1 MKKHRRL
8 FFTIIASTVIV
19 IAVFLSGCG
28 QSQKEVK
35 DVPQVSQQQANTG
48 GTTAPENSQ
57 TGEAGEEKPAA
68 TKSQPETNPEQ
79 NNQDKSQKPPG
90 NRSQLP
96 RRPSDTRFYERQD
109 SQGGIGVEVIW
120 LTPEYLQ
127 ARGQKLTPEEE
138 KDLATNFV
146 FNIALTAHA
155 GNLMEFNFSGNT
167 SLKVNGRDAGQGTWE
182 FVNQDSHHPEGMIR
196 FKVPANE
203 PVREL
208 TLSINNLGGVPVRE
222 FKWEL

>member
-1 MKKHRRL
+1 MKKHRSLL
-8 FFTIIASTVIV
+8 FIIFTSTVIV

-28 QSQKEVK
+28 QSKKEVK
-35 DVPQVSQQQANTG
+35 EVPRVSQEQVNTG
-48 GTTAPENSQ
+48 GTNAPENSR
-57 TGEAGEEKPAA
+57 TGQAGEEKTAA
-68 TKSQPETNPEQ
+68 TASQPKTNPDQ

-90 NRSQLP
+90 NRSPLP
-96 RRPSDTRFYERQD
+96 GRPSDTRFYERQD
-109 SQGGIGVEVIW
+109 FQGGIEVEVIW

-127 ARGQKLTPEEE
+127 ALGQKLTPEEE

-146 FNIALTAHA
+146 FNIALTAHS

-182 FVNQDSHHPEGMIR
+182 FVYQDFHHPEGMIR